1 MSATLRST
9 GAHKPEPRP
18 GPAAPRP
25 YQFPR
30 FQRRRLSNGL
40 QLVVA
45 PIAKLP
51 LATVI
56 VLSDAGAVSE
66 PAGKEGVAHLTAQL
80 LLEGTERYDGAR
92 LTQEFERLGASAD
105 SYTNWDAAGVRLT
118 ALTEHLP
125 AAFELLAD
133 VLRAPAFRDRDVER
147 LKAERLAELLQLRAE
162 PRGLADELFTRF
174 LYDARSRFARPEG
187 GDEQSVAALTRDDIQ
202 AFYGA
207 RYRPAASTIIIAG
220 DVSLDAG
227 SALVEQAFGDWRG
240 PTPAPSRTIDA
251 PARSSRAI
259 HIVSK
264 ADAPQS
270 ELRIG
275 HVGLPRTHPDYFPA
289 VVMNAVLGGLFNSRV
304 NLNLREAHGYTYG
317 AFSSFEWRRQAGP
330 FAVSTAVQS
339 EVTEPSAREVLL
351 EIDRIRAEAIGADEL
366 SLATSYLDGV
376 FPIRYETTAAIAT
389 ALTGMVV
396 YGLPEDYFDRYRDR
410 VRGVTREDVLRAAR
424 EHLHPESLQ
433 LVVVGDPAVVRPPL
447 EALGFGP
454 VTVYDT
460 GGNPESSG

>member
-1 MSATLRST
+1 MTTTIRST
-9 GAHKPEPRP
+9 GARAPQPRP
-18 GPAAPRP
+18 APSAPRP

-30 FQRRRLSNGL
+30 FYRRRLASGL
-40 QLVVA
+40 QLLVA

-56 VLSDAGAVSE
+56 ALADAGAVAE
-66 PAGKEGVAHLTAQL
+66 PQGKEGVAHLTAQL
-80 LLEGTERYDGAR
+80 LLEGTDRCDGAM
-92 LTQEFERLGASAD
+92 LTQRFELLGASAD
-105 SYTNWDAAGVRLT
+105 SYADWDAAGVRLT

-125 AAFELLAD
+125 AAFDLLAE
-133 VLRAPAFRDRDVER
+133 VVRTPAFRDRDVER

-162 PRGLADELFTRF
+162 PRGLADELFSRF

-187 GDEQSVAALTRDDIQ
+187 GDEVTVAALGRDDVRD
-202 AFYGA
+202 FYEA
-207 RYRPAASTIIIAG
+207 RYQPAASTIIIAG
-220 DVSLDAG
+220 DVTPEA
-227 SALVEQAFGDWRG
+227 AETLVERAFGDWSG
-240 PTPAPSRTIDA
+240 VVPPVSRTLDGA
-251 PARSSRAI
+251 ARGSRAV
-259 HIVSK
+259 HVVSK

-317 AFSSFEWRRQAGP
+317 AFSSFDWRRQAGP

-339 EVTEPSAREVLL
+339 EATEPSSREVLL
-351 EIDRIRAEAIGADEL
+351 EIDRIRAEPIGVDEL

-396 YGLPEDYFDRYRDR
+396 YGLPEDYFDAYRDR
-410 VRGVTREDVLRAAR
+410 VRSVTREDVLRAAR
-424 EHLHPESLQ
+424 NHLHPESLQ

-454 VTVYDT
+454 LTVYDV
-460 GGNPESSG
+460 GGNRE